1 MYLKIEFKSYTRDS
15 DTGCIVYITGSLVLS
30 GETLFSDG
38 FSSAPLVICRQNQ
51 KAARRTGIS
60 LWGHCVPQGGGPVS
74 QSGPWLE

>member
-38 FSSAPLVICRQNQ
+38 FSSAPLVICRTFVMQLDSFVVDSFHL
-51 KAARRTGIS
+51 RI
-60 LWGHCVPQGGGPVS
+60 L
-74 QSGPWLE
+74 